1 MVRGESPCKSI
12 YMVVHMFRH
21 VESLNSRLHGET
33 CYLPCKPDLHG
44 ASHVYMVD
52 QNNLLKSSC
61 KSLKRQPVAAN
72 SGKQQQTAA
81 TGGKQ
86 EQNTSKIAKSYKQH
100 HTAANSSKQQQTAQN
115 SSR

>member
-1 MVRGESPCKSI
+1 MVRDKSPCKSI
-12 YMVVHMFRH
+12 YMVFHMFRH
-21 VESLNSRLHGET
+21 VESLNSHLHGET
-33 CYLPCKPDLHG
+33 LYLPCKPDLHG

-86 EQNTSKIAKSYKQH
+86 KQY
-100 HTAANSSKQQQTAQN
+100 T
-115 SSR
+115 